1 MSIAKQI
8 LEYAEWHNGF
18 GVDEIVKAH
27 DGTKR
32 FTVLCILSR
41 LVKQGKLER
50 KAKGVYSKRSF
61 SSPFEVVLTDQEK
74 TIANLLQK
82 TMPLVSYCVYNGET
96 LAPLQHHVF
105 YDRASYVEVER
116 EAAETVFH
124 LCKEHGYEAYMSPTM
139 EMTRDYIDLG
149 KPVVIVKSLVTESPL
164 TQKEGVMVPTL
175 EKLLVDLHKDEDY
188 YFVQG
193 VEETYILENAR
204 SLYDINESRLKRYAK
219 RRNINPQNFNLQ

>member
-8 LEYAEWHNGF
+8 LEYAEWHDGF

-41 LVKQGKLER
+41 LVKQGELER
-50 KAKGVYSKRSF
+50 KAKGIYSKKSF
-61 SSPFEVVLTDQEK
+61 SSPFEVVLTEQEK

-116 EAAETVFH
+116 EAVETVFH

-149 KPVVIVKSLVTESPL
+149 KPVVIVKPLVTESPL
-164 TQKEGVMVPTL
+164 TQKEGFKVPTL
-175 EKLLVDLHKDEDY
+175 EKLLVDMRKDEDY

-193 VEETYILENAR
+193 VEETYILGNAR

>member
-1 MSIAKQI
+1 M
-8 LEYAEWHNGF
+8 
-18 GVDEIVKAH
+18 
-27 DGTKR
+27 
-32 FTVLCILSR
+32 
-41 LVKQGKLER
+41 
-50 KAKGVYSKRSF
+50 
-61 SSPFEVVLTDQEK
+61 
-74 TIANLLQK
+74 
-82 TMPLVSYCVYNGET
+82 
-96 LAPLQHHVF
+96 APLQHHVF

-193 VEETYILENAR
+193 VEETYILKNAR